1 MNTKNTPILLLT
13 GFLGSGKT
21 TLVNRILSNRQGI
34 KFAVMVN
41 DIGEVNIDADLI
53 QKGGVVNQEQGNLVT
68 LENGCVCCSLQMDL
82 INQLNELHAQQ
93 FDYIVLEAS
102 GLGMP
107 APIAQNICSIPQ
119 MQAPGQ
125 SYPYLDCI
133 VTMVDALRLQSPLE
147 EDLQALVVEQIEFC
161 NIVLLNK
168 ADLVSAEQLA
178 ETKAYIRALQAQAEI
193 IETSHADIE
202 LDTILDTHLFRFD
215 KVATSAAWIRE
226 MERPLSEA
234 ERSEAEHHEHHHH
247 HHDEDCPYCRAEKE
261 HHHEHHHHD
270 CDGSHHAHEEH
281 CDCHEHHHEHD
292 CHCHEHEHEHHH
304 HDCNCHEHEHEHHH
318 EHHHHEAPFGIETFL
333 YYRRGP
339 FDMNKFDYFVTKQW
353 PKEILRAKGLC
364 WFEDNPDMS
373 CIFEQAGEQK
383 QLTEGGY
390 WYAAA
395 PPQEW
400 MEIVAQDPKARDDWD
415 EKYGDRMQ
423 KIVFIGKH
431 LDKHHLIHLLD
442 NCLASE

>member
-1 MNTKNTPILLLT
+1 MQGKNTPILLLT

-21 TLVNRILSNRQGI
+21 TLVNKILHNCEGI

-53 QKGGVVNQEQGNLVT
+53 RKGGVVNQEQGNLVT

-82 INQLNELHAQQ
+82 INQLNELHQQ
-93 FDYIVLEAS
+93 SFDYIVLEAS

-107 APIAQNICSIPQ
+107 VPIAQNICAIPQ
-119 MQAPGQ
+119 MQNPGN

-133 VTMVDALRLQSPLE
+133 VTLADALRMQSPLE
-147 EDLQALVVEQIEFC
+147 EELQSLIVEQIEFC

-168 ADLVSAEQLA
+168 TDQVNAEQLA
-178 ETKAYIRALQAQAEI
+178 ETKAYIRALQPKAEI
-193 IETSHADIE
+193 IETSFAEVPMDK
-202 LDTILDTHLFRFD
+202 ILHTGLFRFD
-215 KVATSAAWIRE
+215 KVASSAAWIQE
-226 MERPLSEA
+226 MERPLSEE
-234 ERSEAEHHEHHHH
+234 ERLEAEHHEHHHH
-247 HHDEDCPYCRAEKE
+247 HHHEEDCPYCQHQHE
-261 HHHEHHHHD
+261 HEHDHGHDCDGAHHEHHEHEHGHNCD
-270 CDGSHHAHEEH
+270 CDGHEPHHGQH
-281 CDCHEHHHEHD
+281 
-292 CHCHEHEHEHHH
+292 
-304 HDCNCHEHEHEHHH
+304 
-318 EHHHHEAPFGIETFL
+318 HHHHEKPFGIETFL
-333 YYRRGP
+333 YYRRRP
-339 FDMNKFDYFVTKQW
+339 FDMNKFDYFVTQQW

-400 MEIVAQDPKARDDWD
+400 MKIVAQDPRAREDWD

-442 NCLASE
+442 DCLADE

>member
-119 MQAPGQ
+119 MQAPGS

-133 VTMVDALRLQSPLE
+133 VTMVDALRMQEPLE

-202 LDTILDTHLFRFD
+202 LDKILDTHLFRFD

-234 ERSEAEHHEHHHH
+234 ERSEAEHHEHHQH

-261 HHHEHHHHD
+261 HHHEHHHHHDRD
-270 CDGSHHAHEEH
+270 CDGSHHAHEDH
-281 CDCHEHHHEHD
+281 CDCHEHKHEHEHHD
-292 CHCHEHEHEHHH
+292 CHCHEHECH
-304 HDCNCHEHEHEHHH
+304 CHEH

-339 FDMNKFDYFVTKQW
+339 FDMNKFDYFVTQQW

-373 CIFEQAGEQK
+373 CIFEQAGQQK

-395 PPQEW
+395 PPHEW

-431 LDKHHLIHLLD
+431 LDKHRLIHLLD
-442 NCLASE
+442 NCLAAE

>member
-21 TLVNRILSNRQGI
+21 TLVNRILSNRKGI

-53 QKGGVVNQEQGNLVT
+53 QKGGVVNQEEGNLVT

-82 INQLNELHAQQ
+82 INQLNELHEQN

-119 MQAPGQ
+119 MQAPGS

-133 VTMVDALRLQSPLE
+133 VTMVDALRMQSPLE
-147 EDLQALVVEQIEFC
+147 EELQSLIVEQIEFC
-161 NIVLLNK
+161 NIVMLNK
-168 ADLVSAEQLA
+168 VDMVSPEQLA
-178 ETKAYIRALQAQAEI
+178 ETKAYIRALQSKAEI
-193 IETSHADIE
+193 VESSYADID
-202 LDTILDTHLFRFD
+202 LDRIIDTHLFDFG
-215 KVATSAAWIRE
+215 KVATSAAWIQE
-226 MERPLSEA
+226 MERPISEE
-234 ERSEAEHHEHHHH
+234 ERLEAEHHEHHHH
-247 HHDEDCPYCRAEKE
+247 HHHNEDCPYCHAEKEAHE
-261 HHHEHHHHD
+261 HHHEHGEHKHHHEHCD
-270 CDGSHHAHEEH
+270 CDGSHHAHGDH
-281 CDCHEHHHEHD
+281 CD
-292 CHCHEHEHEHHH
+292 
-304 HDCNCHEHEHEHHH
+304 CHEHEHEHHH
-318 EHHHHEAPFGIETFL
+318 EHGEHAHHHEAPFGIETFL
-333 YYRRGP
+333 YYRRRP
-339 FDMNKFDYFVTKQW
+339 FDMNKFDYFVMKQW

-415 EKYGDRMQ
+415 ENYGDRMQ

-431 LDKHHLIHLLD
+431 LDKHHLIELLD
-442 NCLASE
+442 ACLADE

>member
-1 MNTKNTPILLLT
+1 MNQKNTPILLLT

-21 TLVNRILSNRQGI
+21 TLVNRILGNRTGI
-34 KFAVMVN
+34 KFAVLVN

-53 QKGGVVNQEQGNLVT
+53 QKGGIVNQEDGNLIT

-82 INQLNELHAQQ
+82 INQLNELHAKH

-107 APIAQNICSIPQ
+107 APIAQNICSIPH
-119 MQAPGQ
+119 MQTPGS

-133 VTMVDALRLQSPLE
+133 ITMVDALRMQSPLE
-147 EDLQALVVEQIEFC
+147 EELQSLIVEQIEFC

-168 ADLVSAEQLA
+168 TDLVSAEQLA

-202 LDTILDTHLFRFD
+202 LDKILDTHLFRFD
-215 KVATSAAWIRE
+215 KVATSAAWIQE
-226 MERPLSEA
+226 MERPLSPK
-234 ERSEAEHHEHHHH
+234 ERLEAEHHAHHHH
-247 HHDEDCPYCRAEKE
+247 HHDEDCPYCHAEKE
-261 HHHEHHHHD
+261 AHD
-270 CDGSHHAHEEH
+270 CDGSHHAHEH
-281 CDCHEHHHEHD
+281 CDCHEHHHEHECHCHEHD
-292 CHCHEHEHEHHH
+292 CHCHEHG
-304 HDCNCHEHEHEHHH
+304 HEHHH
-318 EHHHHEAPFGIETFL
+318 EHHHEHAAPFGIETIL

-339 FDMNKFDYFVTKQW
+339 FDMNKFDYFVAQQW
-353 PKEILRAKGLC
+353 PKEVLRAKGLC
-364 WFEDNPDMS
+364 WFENNPDIS
-373 CIFEQAGEQK
+373 CIFEQAGQQK

-395 PPQEW
+395 PTQEW
-400 MEIVAQDPKARDDWD
+400 MELLEKNPQAREDWD

-442 NCLASE
+442 SCLAAE

>member
-1 MNTKNTPILLLT
+1 MNTKNTPVLLLT

-21 TLVNRILSNRQGI
+21 TLVNRILSNRKGI

-53 QKGGVVNQEQGNLVT
+53 QKGGVVNQEEGNLVT

-82 INQLNELHAQQ
+82 INQLNELHEQN

-119 MQAPGQ
+119 MQAPGS

-133 VTMVDALRLQSPLE
+133 VTMVDALRMQSPLE
-147 EDLQALVVEQIEFC
+147 EELQSLIVEQIEFC
-161 NIVLLNK
+161 NIVMLNK
-168 ADLVSAEQLA
+168 VDMVSPEQLA
-178 ETKAYIRALQAQAEI
+178 ETKAYIRALQPKAEI
-193 IETSHADIE
+193 VESSYADID
-202 LDTILDTHLFRFD
+202 LDRIIDTHLFDFG
-215 KVATSAAWIRE
+215 KVATSAAWIQE
-226 MERPLSEA
+226 MERPLSEE
-234 ERSEAEHHEHHHH
+234 ERLEAEHHEHHHHH
-247 HHDEDCPYCRAEKE
+247 HHDEDCPYCHAEKESHE
-261 HHHEHHHHD
+261 HHHEHCHEHEHCD
-270 CDGSHHAHEEH
+270 CDGSHHAHGEH
-281 CDCHEHHHEHD
+281 A
-292 CHCHEHEHEHHH
+292 
-304 HDCNCHEHEHEHHH
+304 
-318 EHHHHEAPFGIETFL
+318 HHHEAPFGIETFL
-333 YYRRGP
+333 YYRRRP
-339 FDMNKFDYFVTKQW
+339 FDMNKFDYFVMKQW

-415 EKYGDRMQ
+415 ENYGDRMQ

-431 LDKHHLIHLLD
+431 LDKHHLIELLD
-442 NCLASE
+442 ACLADE

>member
-93 FDYIVLEAS
+93 FDYIVLEAI

-178 ETKAYIRALQAQAEI
+178 ETKA
-193 IETSHADIE
+193 
-202 LDTILDTHLFRFD
+202 
-215 KVATSAAWIRE
+215 
-226 MERPLSEA
+226 
-234 ERSEAEHHEHHHH
+234 
-247 HHDEDCPYCRAEKE
+247 
-261 HHHEHHHHD
+261 
-270 CDGSHHAHEEH
+270 
-281 CDCHEHHHEHD
+281 
-292 CHCHEHEHEHHH
+292 
-304 HDCNCHEHEHEHHH
+304 
-318 EHHHHEAPFGIETFL
+318 
-333 YYRRGP
+333 
-339 FDMNKFDYFVTKQW
+339 
-353 PKEILRAKGLC
+353 
-364 WFEDNPDMS
+364 
-373 CIFEQAGEQK
+373 
-383 QLTEGGY
+383 
-390 WYAAA
+390 
-395 PPQEW
+395 
-400 MEIVAQDPKARDDWD
+400 
-415 EKYGDRMQ
+415 
-423 KIVFIGKH
+423 
-431 LDKHHLIHLLD
+431 
-442 NCLASE
+442 